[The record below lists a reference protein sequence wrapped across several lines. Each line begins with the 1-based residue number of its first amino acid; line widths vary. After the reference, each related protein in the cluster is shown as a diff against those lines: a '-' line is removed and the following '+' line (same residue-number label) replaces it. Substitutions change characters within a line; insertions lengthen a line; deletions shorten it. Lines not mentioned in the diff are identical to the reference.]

1 MFQKKFKIDS
11 YDVKPYFKGN
21 FVASVDVTKGISLC
35 LVINDKGVFVLN
47 ENDCGFGIEDKSLK
61 DICYESKKFNE
72 LCEKLLDSVL
82 FIANGGLGR
91 LSSDSGEL
99 MFQIEKPSFK

>member
-1 MFQKKFKIDS
+1 MFQKKIKIDS

-47 ENDCGFGIEDKSLK
+47 ENI
-61 DICYESKKFNE
+61 I
-72 LCEKLLDSVL
+72 
-82 FIANGGLGR
+82 
-91 LSSDSGEL
+91 
-99 MFQIEKPSFK
+99 